1 MCFSPYEYI
10 NNDETESVSLSSTEG
25 LIDYFVQTMGNQGI
39 LENNGLR
46 DSTSVLA
53 SDFQVGGITYA
64 MYQYM
69 LNYHTTGGIGVMFQ
83 TEAGSDIGNL
93 NSTISQ
99 GINFGA
105 AAIELPDNFGTLI
118 SVTQL
123 QALRPMLKS
132 NAPVN

>member
-1 MCFSPYEYI
+1 M
-10 NNDETESVSLSSTEG
+10 
-25 LIDYFVQTMGNQGI
+25 IDYFVQTMGNQGI